1 MSTHYTDDTDKAI
14 LRSLSR
20 HCNFQPVFNTA
31 ELEATLKAHLSGI
44 PVITNPTILSDTPIE
59 WLRST
64 ADACELTLDLPT
76 DVPSV
81 RQGCIGSNPTPAR
94 IHRLALEQLQNP
106 HTQALLGIIS
116 PDMPDAY
123 SIHQTLDNLA
133 QKTSKPILV
142 SYRFSDGLTRFNTP
156 EEALLTLYFRNQ
168 TAYLRQVQN
177 TPAPA
182 KTGRLKTPKSK
193 SIDKAIASGQ
203 TELMAEALYLPPCQ
217 TQKHHAVQFRFSR
230 HAIYGNTLTAHY
242 NGKTEAALPPFTTLD
257 IQRLSQFAELD
268 NTSVLNQFLHS
279 LNTLIHNNQ
288 HIGDIILNYNGSLY
302 SSTIIPEIV
311 EKPVAPTTKIPKK
324 AVQTL
329 EQAAA
334 KMQSAAAYLQQ
345 KNPAAAEFL
354 RNTGEAASE
363 LLHPKT
369 ETPKIQNVLAPYPS
383 QTDTFTLPDG
393 NTLHI
398 RALEPEDA
406 EAKQKFVRQLPA
418 ADRYTRFMTHT
429 NELPLPTLARL
440 TRPDFH
446 TECAWAAFTSDGR
459 IVAVSRYSRI
469 NRNECEFG
477 ITLAPEARKTG
488 LAGKMMSLIIQ
499 TATQQGYQTMNAEI
513 LKENA
518 PMLKLAEKSGFTVTP
533 SETDRGL
540 YQASLD
546 LNEWQNSNKNK

>member
-1 MSTHYTDDTDKAI
+1 MPNPKTQC
-14 LRSLSR
+14 R
-20 HCNFQPVFNTA
+20 PV
-31 ELEATLKAHLSGI
+31 
-44 PVITNPTILSDTPIE
+44 PV
-59 WLRST
+59 
-64 ADACELTLDLPT
+64 
-76 DVPSV
+76 
-81 RQGCIGSNPTPAR
+81 Q
-94 IHRLALEQLQNP
+94 
-106 HTQALLGIIS
+106 
-116 PDMPDAY
+116 
-123 SIHQTLDNLA
+123 
-133 QKTSKPILV
+133 
-142 SYRFSDGLTRFNTP
+142 
-156 EEALLTLYFRNQ
+156 
-168 TAYLRQVQN
+168 
-177 TPAPA
+177 
-182 KTGRLKTPKSK
+182 
-193 SIDKAIASGQ
+193 
-203 TELMAEALYLPPCQ
+203 PPC
-217 TQKHHAVQFRFSR
+217 H
-230 HAIYGNTLTAHY
+230 YGNILTAHY

-279 LNTLIHNNQ
+279 LNTLIHNDQ
-288 HIGDIILNYNGSLY
+288 HIGDIILNYNGSQY
-302 SSTIIPEIV
+302 SSAIIPEIV

-369 ETPKIQNVLAPYPS
+369 ETPEIQNVLAPYPS
-383 QTDTFTLPDG
+383 QTETFTLPDG

-418 ADRYTRFMTHT
+418 TDRYTRFMTHT

-446 TECAWAAFTSDGR
+446 TECAWAAFASDGR

-513 LKENA
+513 LKENT

-540 YQASLD
+540 YQAGLD
-546 LNEWQNSNKNK
+546 LIEWQNSNKNK

>member
-1 MSTHYTDDTDKAI
+1 MSTHYTDNTDKAI

-31 ELEATLKAHLSGI
+31 ELEAALKAHLSGI

-59 WLRST
+59 WLRTT
-64 ADACELTLDLPT
+64 ANACELTLDLPT
-76 DVPSV
+76 EVPSI

-116 PDMPDAY
+116 PDTPDAY

-168 TAYLRQVQN
+168 TAYLQQVQN
-177 TPAPA
+177 TPAQA

-193 SIDKAIASGQ
+193 NIDKAIASGQ

-217 TQKHHAVQFRFSR
+217 IQKHHAVQFRFSR
-230 HAIYGNTLTAHY
+230 HAIYGNILTAHY
-242 NGKTEAALPPFTTLD
+242 NGQTEAALPPFTTLD
-257 IQRLSQFAELD
+257 IQRLSQFTELD

-288 HIGDIILNYNGSLY
+288 HIGDIILNYNGSQY
-302 SSTIIPEIV
+302 NSTIIPEIV

-369 ETPKIQNVLAPYPS
+369 ETPEIQNVLAPYPS

-446 TECAWAAFTSDGR
+446 TECAWAAFASDGR

-513 LKENA
+513 LKENT
-518 PMLKLAEKSGFTVTP
+518 PMLKLAEKSGFTVSP

-540 YQASLD
+540 YQANLD